1 MPSFTCAT
9 CGSTFQLSAA
19 VLDRYPGWT
28 PSKCRSC
35 RDGAKSTSRGAGSGR
50 KPTPAPANLDSGVFT
65 DGSAEPNPGVG
76 GWGVVWVRDGKV
88 VAERSGGEPDTT
100 NNRMELRALIEA
112 YRLVPEGTP
121 VTLWSDSNLVVR
133 TVNEWAAGWEQRGW
147 KRSSGPVQNLDLV
160 QELYGIARSRPEVTV
175 AWIKAHVGH
184 EWNEYADRLAARGRT
199 EQ

>member
-50 KPTPAPANLDSGVFT
+50 KPTPAPTNLDSGVFT

-121 VTLWSDSNLVVR
+121 VTVWSDSNLVVR
-133 TVNEWAAGWEQRGW
+133 TVNEWAAGWERRGW